1 MIATACPLCGTSDHE
16 LLFTCKDHTVTGE
29 VFPILQCMG
38 CQFVYTGGAPAQS
51 NIGRYYQS
59 SAYISHTDRKDGFVN
74 RLYQFVRKR
83 AVVSKRKMIS
93 RLVCKE
99 QRRLLDYGCGTGAFL
114 QEMQSTGWHIQGI
127 EPDPGARNKAAAHTQ
142 VSIGEPSMLVSTKAA
157 AVDVITLWHVLEH
170 VHDLHETLDQ
180 FQRILDPNG
189 FLIVAVPNHR
199 SRDAFYYK
207 QHWAAFDVPRHL
219 YHFDPDSM
227 QTLMKMHG
235 FDVVGIRPMWFDA
248 YYVSL
253 LSDQY
258 KSGKIR
264 PVHAFMRGLVSNLG
278 AIFQKGVCSSQIY
291 VIRKRQ
297 PNA

>member
-1 MIATACPLCGTSDHE
+1 LIATACPLCGTSQHN

-29 VFPILQCMG
+29 IFPILQCTD
-38 CQFVYTGGAPAQS
+38 CLFVYTGSAPAQD

-74 RLYQFVRKR
+74 TVYQLVRKR

-93 RLVCKE
+93 RLVYNK
-99 QRRLLDYGCGTGAFL
+99 QHRLLDYGCGTGSFL
-114 QEMQSTGWHIQGI
+114 REMQSKGWLIRGI
-127 EPDPGARNKAAAHTQ
+127 EPDPGARSKAAALTQ
-142 VSIGEPSMLVSTKAA
+142 VSIGETTMLDSMKAE

-170 VHDLHETLDQ
+170 VHDLHTTLDH
-180 FQRILDPNG
+180 FQRILDPKG

-199 SRDAFYYK
+199 SHDAIHYK
-207 QHWAAFDVPRHL
+207 QYWAAYDVPRHL

-227 QTLMKMHG
+227 QALMKLHG
-235 FDVVGIRPMWFDA
+235 LEVVDIRPMWFDA

-253 LSDQY
+253 LSEEY
-258 KSGKIR
+258 RSGKML
-264 PVHAFMRGLVSNLG
+264 PVHAFFTGLISNIKAVLK
-278 AIFQKGVCSSQIY
+278 KGVCSSQIY
-291 VIRKRQ
+291 VIRKQQ